1 MYTYVLLYCTY
12 VCINVQYIHTYST
25 YSTNSMYC
33 TNRVYCT
40 PIRLVLGL
48 MYGLLC
54 TADAGPCT
62 DVEAER
68 VAAAGIRLLGSRA
81 CRLPFPCPCL
91 FFP

>member
-1 MYTYVLLYCTY
+1 
-12 VCINVQYIHTYST
+12 
-25 YSTNSMYC
+25 
-33 TNRVYCT
+33 
-40 PIRLVLGL
+40 